1 MSDKLKQDCENFKQL
16 CEIFNAEIENFYGG
30 NFSAGTW
37 ARKALSEISKS
48 CKTIRNEIQG
58 VKNAGRAK

>member
-30 NFSAGTW
+30 
-37 ARKALSEISKS
+37 KVCPKS
-48 CKTIRNEIQG
+48 YDKKLTM
-58 VKNAGRAK
+58 